1 MNQRSVFLIVAFLAG
16 ANVLPAT
23 NVLAADDAGAL
34 MTELAQQLR
43 QHGEKYAR
51 CVDNTAARHAQ
62 NATSSAETAAAAS
75 LEDCEGVLRVFIASC
90 SQNIQTLCE
99 NFAKDMRAQER
110 DRAAALIAR
119 LRMEKNAEKK

>member
-16 ANVLPAT
+16 ANVLPTT

-51 CVDNTAARHAQ
+51 CIDNTVARHAQ
-62 NATSSAETAAAAS
+62 KAAISPEAAAAAS
-75 LEDCEGVLRVFIASC
+75 VEDCEGVLRVFIGSC
-90 SQNIQTLCE
+90 SQNIQPLCE
-99 NFAKDMRAQER
+99 SFAKDMRTREVK
-110 DRAAALIAR
+110 RAAALIAH
-119 LRMEKNAEKK
+119 LRNDMKVEQK